1 MNFWFLLISLG
12 VAFVL
17 QFVFASIQIRDFN
30 KNYKILRKT
39 GRVAIGKYKGAIF
52 AGAIAMFS
60 IDKDGNIIE
69 GVYMSGVSI
78 LARFKKI
85 DILNGENIANLKE
98 NLNLPKPV
106 KKAIENAS
114 SNYRRIIN
122 GEEIKP
128 EKSPIGKVTD
138 SLKYITTGK

>member
-17 QFVFASIQIRDFN
+17 QFIFASIQIKDFN
-30 KNYKILRKT
+30 KNYKRLRKI
-39 GRVAIGKYKGAIF
+39 GRVTIGKYKGAIF
-52 AGAIAMFS
+52 AGSIAMFA
-60 IDKDGNIIE
+60 IDEEEKIIE
-69 GVYMSGVSI
+69 GVCMSGVSI
-78 LARFKKI
+78 LARFKKFNM
-85 DILNGENIANLKE
+85 LNDENIGNIQKK
-98 NLNLPKPV
+98 LNLPKPV

-138 SLKYITTGK
+138 SLKCIATGK

>member
-17 QFVFASIQIRDFN
+17 QFIFASIQIKDFN
-30 KNYKILRKT
+30 KNYKKLRKI
-39 GRVAIGKYKGAIF
+39 GRVAIGKYKGAIVAGSIVMF
-52 AGAIAMFS
+52 A
-60 IDKDGNIIE
+60 IDDEGNVIE
-69 GVYMSGVSI
+69 GVGVSGVSI

-85 DILNGENIANLKE
+85 DILNGENIGNIKKE
-98 NLNLPKPV
+98 LDLPKPV

-114 SNYRRIIN
+114 DNYRRIIN

-138 SLKYITTGK
+138 SLKCIATGK